1 MQLIASMGPALGFDQ
16 ADTAVL
22 IQLCQHHLLL
32 PETATRRD
40 LDDPATVAAVVHA
53 LDNSDVDRPE
63 LLNLVAALTE
73 ADAKATGPA
82 AWSQWRA
89 DLINEL
95 VQRTQQALRGEAHES
110 DPTLTSEQLDL
121 LERGWGSAGINVEV
135 AKHKSAWRV
144 TVVAQDRPGL
154 MADVAGVLSMNRLA
168 VRAATLRTDRH
179 RALQVWTVQPTFGDA
194 PGAERLRADLVGVFD
209 ERIDLQ
215 ARLAQREAAYAKPTV
230 VVASARIE
238 VVDASQRANV
248 IEVRSHDGPALL
260 HRIGL
265 AFAQSG
271 VAVQSAQV
279 STMGSEAVDVFYI
292 TDAQGNKLDQSSVDR
307 VVQSLEAALVPA
319 N

>member
-1 MQLIASMGPALGFDQ
+1 
-16 ADTAVL
+16 
-22 IQLCQHHLLL
+22 
-32 PETATRRD
+32 
-40 LDDPATVAAVVHA
+40 
-53 LDNSDVDRPE
+53 
-63 LLNLVAALTE
+63 
-73 ADAKATGPA
+73 
-82 AWSQWRA
+82 
-89 DLINEL
+89 
-95 VQRTQQALRGEAHES
+95 
-110 DPTLTSEQLDL
+110 
-121 LERGWGSAGINVEV
+121 
-135 AKHKSAWRV
+135 
-144 TVVAQDRPGL
+144 
-154 MADVAGVLSMNRLA
+154 MNRLA

-292 TDAQGNKLDQSSVDR
+292 TDAQGNKLNQSSVDH
-307 VVQSLEAALVPA
+307 VVESLEAALVA
-319 N
+319 VN